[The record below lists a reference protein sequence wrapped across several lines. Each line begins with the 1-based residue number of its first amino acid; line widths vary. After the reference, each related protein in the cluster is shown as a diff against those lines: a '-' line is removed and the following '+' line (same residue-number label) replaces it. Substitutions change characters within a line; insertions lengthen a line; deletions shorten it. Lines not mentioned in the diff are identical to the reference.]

1 MAKKKKN
8 VVLENVELRPQ
19 VIGYTYKKKSNF
31 GRVIFILV
39 VFILAVY
46 YINDLSYYI
55 NTILNRKTAQT
66 ILDNQES
73 SKDKNPK
80 PETDEESEEENY
92 YSIND
97 TLSIKEGDLV
107 LNNFKNVNN
116 TITFDVLNSSNT
128 AVDMTQKKYF
138 LETYDN
144 DYTLLERFKVDFNTI
159 KENSKISISLNNKL
173 AFNYISLVEK
183 KVEDY
188 PSFNV
193 SSDSESK
200 GILTCKQS
208 IDTITYTFNDN
219 KLVSITHNIEDNDV
233 TDSNYSTRYLA
244 YQNKVNQYNNI
255 NGVSASIV
263 NSATGYKVSIVVD
276 LKQVNSNTLVDKYYY
291 SYNEEAKVIK
301 FEMETYGFKCS

>member
-107 LNNFKNVNN
+107 LNNFKNV
-116 TITFDVLNSSNT
+116 
-128 AVDMTQKKYF
+128 KRRKY
-138 LETYDN
+138 
-144 DYTLLERFKVDFNTI
+144 I
-159 KENSKISISLNNKL
+159 
-173 AFNYISLVEK
+173 
-183 KVEDY
+183 
-188 PSFNV
+188 
-193 SSDSESK
+193 
-200 GILTCKQS
+200 
-208 IDTITYTFNDN
+208 
-219 KLVSITHNIEDNDV
+219 
-233 TDSNYSTRYLA
+233 
-244 YQNKVNQYNNI
+244 
-255 NGVSASIV
+255 
-263 NSATGYKVSIVVD
+263 
-276 LKQVNSNTLVDKYYY
+276 
-291 SYNEEAKVIK
+291 
-301 FEMETYGFKCS
+301 